1 MKMKNQIKKATKAI
15 IWIVML
21 LLCLNIAFALG
32 IRPVKSEV
40 GSMQTYDGKFKIVN
54 NDHKEMRARI
64 YVEGDL
70 KDYIEL
76 KQTEIEFT
84 SSEEMKEVSF
94 SLDIPDR
101 ELPPGR
107 IEGRIIVEEQ
117 LYSAPTSDGYVSA
130 NLKMNHKVYVDIPYP
145 EKYIEVDIKI
155 EEKEESVDLIA
166 TVKNLGTEDLDE
178 VKPKL
183 EIFSGEERIAS
194 YEHPPEQLDVNEEH
208 SFRSYVEKEKLGNGE
223 FKVLSS
229 IEYAEY
235 TLEIIEAFMIGEPI
249 IRLLNYDKYF
259 EVGRINELALELKSE
274 WNTLI
279 SNIHAQIFVFK
290 NGKEVF
296 NTKITSFDL
305 EPYEEKKVL
314 AHIDARALEVGEYD
328 INVVL
333 DYLNQSIVE
342 RYEVSVLSPEDY
354 RSRMHN
360 LSPLIYT
367 LIAVIVVAIAIAA
380 LLGYYV
386 FSMKNKSKTL
396 NRHNQ
401 KNRNR

>member
-1 MKMKNQIKKATKAI
+1 MKMKNQTKKATRAI
-15 IWIVML
+15 IWVVML
-21 LLCLNIAFALG
+21 LLCLNMAFALG
-32 IRPVKSEV
+32 IRPVKSEA
-40 GSMQTYDGKFKIVN
+40 GSMQTYDGKFKVVN

-76 KQTEIEFT
+76 RQTEIEFT
-84 SSEEMKEVSF
+84 SSEEMKEVGF
-94 SLDIPDR
+94 TLRVPER
-101 ELPPGR
+101 TLPPGR
-107 IEGRIIVEEQ
+107 AEGRIIVEEQ
-117 LYSAPTSDGYVSA
+117 LYSAPTSDGYVAA
-130 NLKMNHKVYVDIPYP
+130 NLKMTHKVYLDVPYP
-145 EKYIEVDIKI
+145 EKYIEVDIEV

-166 TVKNLGTEDLDE
+166 TVKNLGTDDLDE

-194 YEHPPEQLDVNEEH
+194 YEHPPEQLDVREEH
-208 SFRSYVEKEKLGNGE
+208 SFRNYIEKEKLGEGE

-229 IEYAEY
+229 IEYEEY
-235 TLEIIEAFMIGEPI
+235 TLELIEAFMIGEPI
-249 IRLLNYDKYF
+249 IKLLNYDKYF
-259 EVGRINELALELKSE
+259 EVGRINEIALELKSE

-279 SNIHAQIFVFK
+279 SNIHAQILVFK

-296 NTKITSFDL
+296 NTKTTSFDL

-314 AHIDARALEVGEYD
+314 AHLDARNLEVGDYD
-328 INVVL
+328 VNVLL

-342 RYEVSVLSPEDY
+342 TYEVSVLSPQDY

-360 LSPLIYT
+360 LSPLVYT

-386 FSMKNKSKTL
+386 FSMKNKTKTL
-396 NRHNQ
+396 NRRNQ
-401 KNRNR
+401 KKRNR